1 MQDATMMHRLAKR
14 TANALSIRLTLH
26 WRTGEEHRAQ
36 HQSDHLRG
44 ELKLDAKGGRMSLWR
59 PRTHATRPK
68 EAVQMTDSKRR
79 KPDDDVITDFE
90 GVIVLKIL
98 LLHL

>member
-1 MQDATMMHRLAKR
+1 
-14 TANALSIRLTLH
+14 
-26 WRTGEEHRAQ
+26 
-36 HQSDHLRG
+36 
-44 ELKLDAKGGRMSLWR
+44 MSLWR